1 MVRERGV
8 HPERRESLILP
19 LTLPE
24 GSEAARL
31 DSAGEGENACCKH
44 PVELGKDPGLTVR
57 DRAGAVRLSFG
68 SRGALTRALDY
79 QETVMYT
86 QQCVTTKP

>member
-1 MVRERGV
+1 MWERGV
-8 HPERRESLILP
+8 YPEGQESLTLS
-19 LTLPE
+19 LTLLE

-31 DSAGEGENACCKH
+31 DSAGEGVNACCEH

-57 DRAGAVRLSFG
+57 DRAGPLRLSFG
-68 SRGALTRALDY
+68 SRGVLTRALDY

-86 QQCVTTKP
+86 RQCVTTKP

>member
-1 MVRERGV
+1 MYHERQ
-8 HPERRESLILP
+8 ESLILS
-19 LTLPE
+19 LTLLE

-68 SRGALTRALDY
+68 FRGALTRALDY